1 MRCTS
6 GGSVRNVFA
15 ALQVFA
21 ALFATLLG
29 LAMILKSTLNGV
41 EFVGAFLAAIG
52 LTFLILLGI
61 NLKK

>member
-1 MRCTS
+1 M
-6 GGSVRNVFA
+6 RNVFA